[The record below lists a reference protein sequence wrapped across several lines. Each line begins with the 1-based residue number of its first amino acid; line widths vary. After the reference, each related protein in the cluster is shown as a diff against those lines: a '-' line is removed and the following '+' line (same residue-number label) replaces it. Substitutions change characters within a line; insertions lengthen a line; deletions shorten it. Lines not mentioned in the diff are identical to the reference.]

1 MKRNKRIGFLAL
13 AMLLLVSC
21 AKSPTSENIV
31 PTIKDETIGT
41 NAATE
46 STTQVDT
53 NATSES
59 TTQATTETTTEVTT
73 EDTTTEVDTQTTTE
87 SVTEETTTN
96 IATEESSTKETSKNN
111 KKTGKGLSVKGTN
124 LVDSSGQVVK
134 LRGVSTHGLSWFPQY
149 VNKDAFKYMRDEWN
163 VNTIRLAMY
172 TTEYN
177 GYCTGDDNNR
187 QALLQLIDNG
197 VSYCTDLNMYVIID
211 WHILSDGN
219 PNTYKNQAL
228 EFFDTVSRKYS
239 KNSNVIYEICNEPNG
254 GTSWDEIK
262 SYAVEVID
270 TIRKNDKDAVIIVG
284 TPNWSQYVDQA
295 AASPIDRDNLL
306 YALHFYA
313 DTHRDDL
320 RNKMVNAINSGLP
333 VIVSEFGICDAS
345 GNGNVNIEEANKWM
359 QVIKQHNVSYVI
371 WNLSNKQ
378 ESSALINSSCS
389 KVSGWTNDELSES
402 GKWFIG
408 K

>member
-1 MKRNKRIGFLAL
+1 MVKKNKRIG
-13 AMLLLVSC
+13 LLILTMIILVSC
-21 AKSPTSENIV
+21 AKSPMSKKDVSTIESEPITTKEIV
-31 PTIKDETIGT
+31 
-41 NAATE
+41 
-46 STTQVDT
+46 TQ
-53 NATSES
+53 
-59 TTQATTETTTEVTT
+59 ETTT
-73 EDTTTEVDTQTTTE
+73 
-87 SVTEETTTN
+87 
-96 IATEESSTKETSKNN
+96 KNN
-111 KKTGKGLSVKGTN
+111 KKNGKGLSVQGTN
-124 LVDSSGQVVK
+124 LVDSSGK
-134 LRGVSTHGLSWFPQY
+134 IITLRGVSTHGLSWFPQY

-163 VNTIRLAMY
+163 VNTVRLAMY
-172 TTEYN
+172 TAEYN
-177 GYCTGDDNNR
+177 GYCTGDENNR
-187 QALLQLIDNG
+187 QALIQLVDNG
-197 VSYCTDLNMYVIID
+197 VSYATELGMYVIID
-211 WHILSDGN
+211 WHILSDNN
-219 PNTYKNQAL
+219 PNMYKNQSVD
-228 EFFDTVSRKYS
+228 FFNKMSKKYS
-239 KNSNVIYEICNEPNG
+239 KHTNVIYEICNEPNG
-254 GTSWDEIK
+254 GTSWEEIK

-295 AASPIDRDNLL
+295 AASPIDRDNIM

-359 QVIKQHNVSYVI
+359 QVIRQHNVSYVI

>member
-1 MKRNKRIGFLAL
+1 
-13 AMLLLVSC
+13 MLLLVSC
-21 AKSPTSENIV
+21 AKSPTSENVV
-31 PTIKDETIGT
+31 PTIKDETIGINPT
-41 NAATE
+41 TE

-53 NATSES
+53 ET
-59 TTQATTETTTEVTT
+59 TTETTTQVVTSTEDVTTEVTT
-73 EDTTTEVDTQTTTE
+73 EST
-87 SVTEETTTN
+87 TEETSTN
-96 IATEESSTKETSKNN
+96 VATEESHTKETSKNN

-124 LVDSSGQVVK
+124 LVDSSGQAVK

-163 VNTIRLAMY
+163 VNTVRLAMY
-172 TTEYN
+172 TAEYN
-177 GYCTGDDNNR
+177 GYCTGDENNR
-187 QALLQLIDNG
+187 QALIQLVDNG
-197 VSYCTDLNMYVIID
+197 VSYATELGMYVIID
-211 WHILSDGN
+211 WHILSDNN
-219 PNTYKNQAL
+219 PNMYKNQSVD
-228 EFFDTVSRKYS
+228 FFNKMSKKYS
-239 KNSNVIYEICNEPNG
+239 KHTNVIYEICNEPNG
-254 GTSWDEIK
+254 GTSWEEIK

-295 AASPIDRDNLL
+295 AASPIERDNIM

>member
-1 MKRNKRIGFLAL
+1 M
-13 AMLLLVSC
+13 
-21 AKSPTSENIV
+21 
-31 PTIKDETIGT
+31 
-41 NAATE
+41 
-46 STTQVDT
+46 
-53 NATSES
+53 
-59 TTQATTETTTEVTT
+59 
-73 EDTTTEVDTQTTTE
+73 
-87 SVTEETTTN
+87 
-96 IATEESSTKETSKNN
+96 SK
-111 KKTGKGLSVKGTN
+111 
-124 LVDSSGQVVK
+124 
-134 LRGVSTHGLSWFPQY
+134 
-149 VNKDAFKYMRDEWN
+149 
-163 VNTIRLAMY
+163 
-172 TTEYN
+172 
-177 GYCTGDDNNR
+177 
-187 QALLQLIDNG
+187 
-197 VSYCTDLNMYVIID
+197 
-211 WHILSDGN
+211 
-219 PNTYKNQAL
+219 
-228 EFFDTVSRKYS
+228 KYS
-239 KNSNVIYEICNEPNG
+239 KHTNVIYEICNEPNG
-254 GTSWDEIK
+254 GTSWEEIK

-295 AASPIDRDNLL
+295 AASPIERDNIM